1 MIMKK
6 TTLIFALIG
15 CLVGRSLCA
24 QAPENPTIVSTEFT
38 IIGWAGEVPDLAYRQ
53 DGKLTKLS
61 VPGFE
66 RSPVYKYTG
75 PAKMEFFMNKPL
87 AAKTEKSDKPEVE
100 TAVATAQFEPG
111 AKRHTVLLAGQE
123 GHYQARAVV
132 DDESKFPVG
141 HARLFNLCP
150 VRVAVRCNQ
159 AKSIVLEPN
168 QNEVVAPRA
177 GILLVTETAYELNGK
192 WNRANDDFVPVP
204 ADQQTSVFYLISSA
218 KYFSTIDGASRQ
230 MQMVIL
236 REKPGAHENT
246 APGLASTTRR

>member
-1 MIMKK
+1 MKK
-6 TTLIFALIG
+6 NIRIFALIG
-15 CLVGRSLCA
+15 CLIGRSLCA
-24 QAPENPTIVSTEFT
+24 QAPEDPSIISTEFT

-53 DGKLTKLS
+53 GGKLTKLS

-75 PAKMEFFMNKPL
+75 PAKLEFFINKPAIEKT
-87 AAKTEKSDKPEVE
+87 AADA
-100 TAVATAQFEPG
+100 AVAMVQLEPG
-111 AKRHTVLLAGQE
+111 SKRHTVLLAGQD
-123 GHYQARAVV
+123 GHYQARAIV

-168 QNEVVAPRA
+168 QNEVVAPLNS
-177 GILLVTETAYELNGK
+177 ILLVTETAYELNGK

-204 ADQQTSVFYLISSA
+204 ADQQTSVFYLISSS

-236 REKPGAHENT
+236 REKPEKQPNT
-246 APGLASTTRR
+246 TTGLASAARR